1 VEEKKQQSISLVN
14 REYMEIDGILNVKKF
29 EEQEIIL
36 ETELG
41 TLNIKGEGMHMEKLD
56 LEKGEISIH
65 GSFDSIAYM
74 DDGSKGGGFF
84 SRLFK

>member
-1 VEEKKQQSISLVN
+1 MEEKKQQSISLVN
-14 REYMEIDGILNVKKF
+14 REYIEIDGILNVKKF

-56 LEKGEISIH
+56 LEKGEISIQ

-74 DDGSKGGGFF
+74 DDGFKSGGFF